1 MLRGETEAKQIQ
13 LQIEYNPAPPFHAGT
28 PQLAGAEIEHA
39 VRQRDFRK
47 CAVPLS
53 KSQKPALLTMS
64 KATPD
69 LCGNLVADDFEE
81 FLKGF
86 DRSLA
91 ADPEQTRDSQVDLI
105 DQRLIVVSL
114 GVLDFIHADGV
125 DLAEDTVF
133 QPEGDNVFDG
143 VKNLF
148 P

>member
-1 MLRGETEAKQIQ
+1 MLAHRN
-13 LQIEYNPAPPFHAGT
+13 L
-28 PQLAGAEIEHA
+28 LARKSSTRYGSG
-39 VRQRDFRK
+39 QRDFRK

-125 DLAEDTVF
+125 DLAEDTAF